1 MESMALRKRLMM
13 LGIGLLLLAA
23 GLPVSYLAWP
33 ARTPPP
39 VTIDSEAIRSLGQL
53 QSHAGGSGSDWQ
65 GERWAL
71 IFFGLTRCADVC
83 PATLSRMASVL
94 DSLGDQAEQ
103 IQPIFI
109 TLDPEQDTAEQLAAY
124 ISFFD
129 ERILGLTGTQMQ
141 VAAVAE
147 AWGVYWRRVPVGG
160 SYMLD
165 HSTSLFLL
173 RPDGQLAQRFSG
185 QQSGNELVA
194 ELERLLASF

>member
-39 VTIDSEAIRSLGQL
+39 VTIDSEAIQSLGQL
-53 QSHAGGSGSDWQ
+53 QSHAGASRDWR

-71 IFFGLTRCADVC
+71 VFFGFTRCADVC
-83 PATLSRMASVL
+83 PATLSRMASVF
-94 DSLGDQAEQ
+94 DALGDQAEQ
-103 IQPIFI
+103 IQPLFI
-109 TLDPEQDTAEQLAAY
+109 TLDPEHDTAEQLAAY

-129 ERILGLTGTQMQ
+129 ERILGLTGTPAQ
-141 VAAVAE
+141 VAAVAD
-147 AWGVYWRRVPVGG
+147 AWGVYWRRVPVED

-165 HSTSLFLL
+165 HSTTLFLL
-173 RPDGQLAQRFSG
+173 RPNGELAQRFPG
-185 QQSGNELVA
+185 QLSSNELVA
-194 ELERLLASF
+194 ELEQLLGSF